1 MRRVVR
7 IYRSNTGFAHQLTY
21 LQIAR
26 FQAYCHTLM
35 AKSSPAHKRRHS
47 LCATR
52 KTRWLSSEIS
62 LARSTCIRNLSKAR
76 LLTPRHSFKSIDP
89 SPAHQS
95 AHPIEHADT
104 VAFSIQDKEEGDAST
119 VTVSEIT
126 TRHLRR
132 LKTSASDFLGKK
144 VNAAV
149 ITVPTNFSDA
159 QKSALKEAAWDAGIE
174 VLQFIGE
181 PVAAV
186 LAYDARP
193 GASQADKVIVVADL
207 GGIRSDVAIVASRG
221 GIYTVL
227 ATSHDFD
234 VSGSKLDDKLIEHF
248 AKEFLKKHKNVD
260 DPRNNDRSLAKLR
273 LESEAVKKA
282 LSLGNSATFSVES
295 LASGTDFTCTVN
307 RTRYE
312 MLGRQTFEAIDR
324 LILHTVEKAELD
336 PLDITDVILSGGL
349 SHTPRIASNVSA
361 LFNEKASVWAPA
373 TKADA
378 INPSELASRGAAIQA
393 SLIADFDTE
402 NIEESCEPVVTV
414 TPHLKSA
421 LGVMCISE
429 NVSHGKFQPIIE
441 ADTPTPV
448 RRSAVVATPREGG
461 DVLVKLVEGVRH
473 IKVEKVEKPQTN
485 GKKAEDDSDDDD
497 DDDSDDDEDDEPE
510 EKREKVWDIGK
521 VIAELSVKGVKK
533 GGKVEVQI
541 DVRPDFAVSIIA
553 REVGGKGGVRG
564 QIDAPAV
571 TENGSA

>member
-1 MRRVVR
+1 MG
-7 IYRSNTGFAHQLTY
+7 S
-21 LQIAR
+21 QII
-26 FQAYCHTLM
+26 FHAYWPIDT
-35 AKSSPAHKRRHS
+35 KY
-47 LCATR
+47 
-52 KTRWLSSEIS
+52 
-62 LARSTCIRNLSKAR
+62 
-76 LLTPRHSFKSIDP
+76 SFKSIDP
-89 SPAHQS
+89 SPSHQS
-95 AHPIEHADT
+95 AHPLEHNDT
-104 VAFSIQDKEEGDAST
+104 IAFSIHDKEEGDAST

-132 LKTSASDFLGKK
+132 LQTSASDFLGKK

-159 QKSALKEAAWDAGIE
+159 QKAALKKAAWDAGIE

-248 AKEFLKKHKNVD
+248 AKEFLKKHKSAD

-295 LASGTDFTCTVN
+295 LASGIDFTCTVN

-349 SHTPRIASNVSA
+349 SHTPRIAGNVNS

-373 TKADA
+373 TKPDA

-414 TPHLKSA
+414 TPHTKNA

-448 RRSAVVATPREGG
+448 RRSAIVATPREGG
-461 DVLVKLVEGVRH
+461 DVLVKLVEGLRH
-473 IKVEKVEKPQTN
+473 IKVEKIEKPQTN
-485 GKKAEDDSDDDD
+485 GKKAADDSDDD

-510 EKREKVWDIGK
+510 EKREKVWNVGK
-521 VIAELSVKGVKK
+521 AIAELSVKGVKK
-533 GGKVEVQI
+533 GGKIEVQI
-541 DVRPDFAVSIIA
+541 DVRPDFAVNIIA

>member
-1 MRRVVR
+1 
-7 IYRSNTGFAHQLTY
+7 
-21 LQIAR
+21 
-26 FQAYCHTLM
+26 
-35 AKSSPAHKRRHS
+35 
-47 LCATR
+47 
-52 KTRWLSSEIS
+52 
-62 LARSTCIRNLSKAR
+62 
-76 LLTPRHSFKSIDP
+76 
-89 SPAHQS
+89 
-95 AHPIEHADT
+95 
-104 VAFSIQDKEEGDAST
+104 
-119 VTVSEIT
+119 
-126 TRHLRR
+126 LRR
-132 LKTSASDFLGKK
+132 LKTSAEDFLGKK

-149 ITVPTNFSDA
+149 VTVPTNFSDA
-159 QKSALKEAAWDAGIE
+159 QKDALKKAAWDAGIE
-174 VLQFIGE
+174 ILQFIGE

-207 GGIRSDVAIVASRG
+207 GGIRSDVAIIASRG

-234 VSGSKLDDKLIEHF
+234 VSGSKLDEKLIEYF
-248 AKEFLKKHKNVD
+248 AKEFLKKHKSAD
-260 DPRNNDRSLAKLR
+260 DPRNNDRSLAKLK
-273 LESEAVKKA
+273 LESEIVKKA

-295 LASGTDFTCTVN
+295 LASGFDFTCTVN

-312 MLGRQTFEAIDR
+312 MLGRPIFEAIDR

-349 SHTPRIASNVSA
+349 SHTPRIATNVNT
-361 LFNEKASVWAPA
+361 LFNEKASVWAPS
-373 TKADA
+373 TKSDA
-378 INPSELASRGAAIQA
+378 LNPSELASRGAAIQA
-393 SLIADFDTE
+393 SLVADFDTE

-461 DVLVKLVEGVRH
+461 DVLVKLVEGLRH
-473 IKVEKVEKPQTN
+473 IKVSQVEKTQN
-485 GKKAEDDSDDDD
+485 GNKDDDDSD

-510 EKREKVWDIGK
+510 EKREKVWHVGK
-521 VIAELSVKGVKK
+521 AIAELSVKGVKK
-533 GGKVEVQI
+533 GGKIEVQI

-553 REVGGKGGVRG
+553 REVGAKTGVRG
-564 QIDAPAV
+564 QIDAPAT